1 MMPAFESMALPPI
14 WVEVAELGNW
24 ARSVAVGSS
33 LYWPIMH
40 QEPSAAT
47 LTRGKGVGLAWM
59 PMVYN

>member
-14 WVEVAELGNW
+14 WVE
-24 ARSVAVGSS
+24 VGSS

-47 LTRGKGVGLAWM
+47 LTRGKGVGTATM
-59 PMVYN
+59 PMAYN